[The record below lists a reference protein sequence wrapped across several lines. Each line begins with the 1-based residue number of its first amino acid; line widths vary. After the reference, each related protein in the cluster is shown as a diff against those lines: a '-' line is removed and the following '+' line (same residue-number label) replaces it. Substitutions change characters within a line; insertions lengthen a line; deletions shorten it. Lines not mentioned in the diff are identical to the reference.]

1 MKANATTLLQTGVA
15 NAVKTAL
22 SAGAGAKKLQ
32 VYSGLIPETA
42 GASITTQVKLV
53 EFTIDPAS
61 WSVTDGE
68 LIVPASSAVNALAT
82 GVARWARFINGDD
95 AVVMDVDVTAAGGN
109 GFVRLTTTAVVAGAP
124 CSMVQ
129 GLIKVA

>member
-1 MKANATTLLQTGVA
+1 MKANATLLLQTDVA

-42 GASITTQVKLV
+42 GAAVTTQVKLL
-53 EFTIDPAS
+53 EFTIDPAT
-61 WSVTDGE
+61 WSVVDGE
-68 LIVPASSAVNALAT
+68 LIVPASSPVDAVAT
-82 GVARWARFINGDD
+82 GIARWARFVDGND
-95 AVVMDVDVTAAGGN
+95 AAVMDVDVTSAGGN
-109 GFVRLTTTAVVAGAP
+109 GFVRLTTTSVVYGAP

-129 GLIKVA
+129 GLIKV